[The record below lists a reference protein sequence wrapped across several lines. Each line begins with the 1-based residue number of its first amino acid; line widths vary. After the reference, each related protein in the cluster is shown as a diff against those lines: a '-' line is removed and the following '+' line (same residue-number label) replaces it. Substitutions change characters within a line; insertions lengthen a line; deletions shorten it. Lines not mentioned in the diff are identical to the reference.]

1 MADDVSE
8 KAQHEKDA
16 QDGEQ
21 EPQKGYETILAQE
34 IETGVTELERSG
46 RGLFLSGLSAGLD
59 VSFSLLLMAVMT
71 TLAAGRLPEP
81 VVEMLVANMYAVGFI
96 FVVLGRSELFT
107 EHTTLAVLPV
117 LDGRASVRQLAR
129 LWGIVY
135 VSNLTGAGAFAGI
148 AALVGPALGVA
159 EPAAFGKIAHT
170 VTDHSAW
177 VMLASA
183 ALAGWLMG
191 LMSWLVIASRD
202 TVGQIL
208 LVWLVTVSIGFLH
221 LNHVVVGTTEVLA
234 GFFADQ
240 GITLL
245 DFGRFLLFT
254 TVGNALGGF
263 IFVALIKYGHAKHAG
278 KHGA

>member
-1 MADDVSE
+1 MADDVTEEAEDGQAKAADAGE
-8 KAQHEKDA
+8 K
-16 QDGEQ
+16 

-71 TLAAGRLPEP
+71 TLAEGRLPEP

-129 LWGIVY
+129 LWGIIY
-135 VSNLTGAGAFAGI
+135 ASNLTGAAAFAGI
-148 AALVGPALGVA
+148 AVLVGPALGVA
-159 EPAAFGKIAHT
+159 APEAFGKIAQT
-170 VTDHSAW
+170 VTGHPPW
-177 VMLASA
+177 VMVASA
-183 ALAGWLMG
+183 ILAGWLMG
-191 LMSWLVIASRD
+191 LMSWLVI
-202 TVGQIL
+202 
-208 LVWLVTVSIGFLH
+208 TVSIGFLH

-234 GFFADQ
+234 GLFAGQ

-245 DFGRFLLFT
+245 GFGRFLVLT
-254 TVGNALGGF
+254 TFGNALGGF

-278 KHGA
+278 KHE